1 MDNDVALANL
11 YNTVRDLRTLGF
23 TDEEIAINKKLAL
36 NVVSAI
42 PPPRPQPNR
51 QRSVQHMQ
59 LMQMAQALMP
69 RVAKGETEAITL
81 MLKVM
86 TREANL
92 LGLDAPKEVISHNF
106 NQDQSAN
113 ETDYRNMSTD
123 ELKQRLFRMAT
134 NVAGSDAHVIDVEP
148 TGEAEPGVA

>member
-42 PPPRPQPNR
+42 PPPRPEPQR
-51 QRSVQHMQ
+51 QRAVQHSQ
-59 LMQMAQALMP
+59 LMRMAQALMP
-69 RVAKGETEAITL
+69 RVANGENDAIQL

-86 TREANL
+86 QREANL

-106 NQDQSAN
+106 NQDQAIH
-113 ETDYRNMSTD
+113 ETDYRNMTTE
-123 ELKQRLFRMAT
+123 ELRRRVYQ
-134 NVAGSDAHVIDVEP
+134 VIDGTAERIQP
-148 TGEAEPGVA
+148 DPAEPDPPAER